1 MATSI
6 PSLRALTTVL
16 VAGLFTLI
24 ASSVTYAH
32 WDRYGG
38 WGHRGW
44 YGGWHRGW
52 PGGWGWRGGIV
63 IGPPLIYRPPPR
75 IYYYP
80 PPVYYYVPPPAYY
93 GWPGYYP
100 RY

>member
-6 PSLRALTTVL
+6 SALRAVTTVL
-16 VAGLFTLI
+16 LAGQLTLVAP
-24 ASSVTYAH
+24 AVSCAH

-38 WGHRGW
+38 WGRYGW
-44 YGGWHRGW
+44 HGGWHRGW
-52 PGGWGWRGGIV
+52 HGGWGWRGGIV
-63 IGPPLIYRPPPR
+63 IGPPLIYQPPPR

-80 PPVYYYVPPPAYY
+80 PPVYYDTPPGYY